1 MKQKMKWF
9 IKSWLILFALH
20 TQAHQDPTAL
30 LIERKKSYSFTYSL
44 KSSDKISVENQF
56 GDIRIVFWEK
66 PQVAVSIQISASSAS
81 DVLAQRFLAQT
92 TVSAT
97 KQEGGAYFKTILKK
111 SSIPVHSYQ
120 NKGESNKVRIDYVVQ
135 MPKNNEL
142 NIVNS
147 FGDIHLPDYP
157 TKLSLQHSYG
167 NLYTNRLK
175 NTENHVQLSFG
186 KAVIEALEGGQ
197 FKASYSSVWLDEAR
211 NLSLQN
217 SFGDLHIKLAENIKG
232 NISYSTGLIEKIKE
246 AAHLQLSYSHKF
258 GIGEIDRNTKEI
270 DIQSSFSEIELPKT
284 QEKGAYEFF
293 IQGKHARFKY
303 EGSQPIIFQKNTE
316 KEPNTTPSSSFR
328 MYRGK
333 IGNVHAPETRIIIQS
348 NYGNIRIR

>member
-1 MKQKMKWF
+1 MKEKMKWF
-9 IKSWLILFALH
+9 INMGLICLFLD
-20 TQAHQDPTAL
+20 TQAHQDPTST
-30 LIERKKSYSFTYSL
+30 LIERKKNYSFTYSL
-44 KSSDKISVENQF
+44 KPSEKVSIENQF
-56 GDIRIVFWEK
+56 GDVRIIFWDK
-66 PQVAVSIQISASSAS
+66 PQVAVSVQISASSAS
-81 DVLAQRFLAQT
+81 DLLAQRFLAQA

-97 KQEGGAYFKTILKK
+97 KNEGGTFFKTILKK
-111 SSIPVHSYQ
+111 STVPVHSYQ

-142 NIVNS
+142 DIINS

-167 NLYTNRLK
+167 NLYTSRLK
-175 NTENHVQLSFG
+175 NTENQVQLSFG
-186 KAVIEALEGGQ
+186 KAIIEALEGGQ

-217 SFGDLHIKLAENIKG
+217 SFGDLHIKIAENIKG

-258 GIGEIDRNTKEI
+258 GIGEIDKNTKEI
-270 DIQSSFSEIELPKT
+270 EIQSSFSEIDLPRT
-284 QEKGAYEFF
+284 QEKAAYEFF

-303 EGSQPIIFQKNTE
+303 DGNQPIFFQKNTE
-316 KEPNTTPSSSFR
+316 KEPNASSNSTLR
-328 MYRGK
+328 IYRGK
-333 IGNVHAPETRIIIQS
+333 IGNVNAPETRIIIQS